1 MRKFFYSFF
10 MMVCASV
17 LAFAQTTTPDGTV
30 ANATYQWKEGAYITP
45 PAEATVV
52 ADFTEETRLGGF
64 FDYNGSDEHEVMI
77 YGAGNESQMA
87 TSSSGV
93 DAAINSIS
101 FPNGFVF
108 PYNNEN
114 VTNMLVTAD
123 GYVFLYSAAESSYGH
138 WPFSPGL
145 NTSPKGKALG
155 FRFMTATEPSSDAF
169 LPSRVQ
175 ATSASKIRYWVQD
188 EGSDKV
194 LVVDYTD
201 FVFSNEGQKSGSDPS
216 QIIEGTFSF
225 QIQMYASGKFV
236 LALGEVVASDIKVGE
251 VASGSAIYAP
261 DEFRCAFKVLCMAN
275 TGFGNGNGYAYVNNS
290 FMYNQTGFKSTSGLV
305 CVPFDE
311 VKMSNLNDKVA
322 GFLYSI
328 DDNVLL
334 PTSGLGLEV
343 SMKAEEGGEPQ
354 ECQAPDAC
362 SLGGSN
368 SLSFQPTSLS
378 FMGNLVV
385 DNSADSLMFV
395 VLKDGSS
402 FAPQNGQVYGLD
414 TVNEGF
420 NVAVDWGGN
429 DYAVFYKEA
438 RFTQGTW
445 YYFNDLKGLE
455 EGTNYKVVVYA
466 YENVD
471 CENGPMY
478 SPVCELG
485 SGTTQLQ
492 NPAAPSID
500 TVFCEEGTLTIK
512 VSASDEISDSV
523 LVAFSKGY
531 PIASWAFSSVSG
543 KRYSKGDILLLLPV
557 EGQEGLKVEV
567 LGVDELAGDKTFQI
581 SDVKAG
587 ESYYFYVWSYRN
599 ADIYSYEMVKTSYY
613 QPSET
618 LPVKFGVDPVVSI
631 DGVDD
636 ELPWAGWGEMN
647 GWSLYSLEYTDDR
660 VFSGNTSMVFYGSI
674 SGENPVYMQFP
685 AFVLDAEKNLN
696 FSMDYALV
704 TGAGAYTMQAGDYI
718 VVEYAPVTD
727 GSELSWTEAGRIE
740 KGSSLS
746 VGDIE
751 GMNRAN
757 VKATLGEGTWLVR
770 LGFKAT
776 KAPCFADFMSMTISE
791 SSACVQPTL
800 AIDSVNDDLA
810 IVVWNTIE
818 GAQGYEYRYAK
829 ASESI
834 DSKDYVPVSD
844 TSVTLSGLD
853 SATAYN
859 IQVRT
864 KCGESNYSDVSV
876 LNFSTMHTL
885 PYKASYQSRNDYAL
899 LPGFMRYQAEGGEY
913 SESSSGWFVTDAYFR
928 EPAGKTLAV
937 SVNTDSSVVQLPAF
951 YHRESV
957 MPILSFDLAY
967 NKYVDLKEGSNIYVY
982 VSDEP
987 SAFEKADTVLVVDY
1001 AEINT
1006 HDGKF
1011 IAHSVDLS
1019 DNVLLQKEGILYVSF
1034 GWESADDEANGMI
1047 YLDNI
1052 YLGSA
1057 NCGEISSLKND
1068 SVQEEAAYFS
1078 VTTDAYAVK
1087 FFYRVKGETE
1097 YDSTVLVASD
1107 AMVLGGL
1114 ISNTEYEYI
1123 AKACADMRGELICP
1137 VDPVEGTFKT
1147 KAFNC
1152 PLASV
1157 QVSDST
1163 YTSITYRLID
1173 GSGWLKQLH
1182 VFGPEYDSVF
1192 ELAQYTYQ
1200 LRVEDLLENTAYKA
1214 SIRTYRGNSF
1224 SVWSDTVEHST
1235 RMRCPV
1241 PVLAHSQ
1248 VTDNSAVITCSGSAL
1263 SYAKEFRYAK
1273 QGENPVKST
1282 WAAEQE
1288 SISLT
1293 ELEANT
1299 SYVYAARTVCA
1310 VGDTSAWSTDATFAT
1325 LPEAGQCHAPEN
1337 LDTVSVEATTA
1348 TFEVESDILAKELY
1362 IFEQEDEEGLTFEWN
1377 TAAAFEATGL
1387 AEGTTYYATVRA
1399 VCGEDTYSD
1408 WSDTIT
1414 FTTKVVPCPVPEG
1427 FDTVIVRETLAA
1439 FTTAELGLKE
1449 ILVYAA
1455 SETMDET
1462 KAKTWA
1468 ADADGYEWSGLK
1480 EGTEYKAVV
1489 RAVCSETKKSAWT
1502 SPLTFTT
1509 KTSSEPEPEV
1519 CGVPTSLVAEAD
1531 TLSASLK
1538 WTAGENNVSFMVRYK
1553 KADDDKYTEVASE
1566 NDTLVLSNLDAKT
1579 AYVWSVCGVCEEG
1592 KSAYATDAKFTT
1604 LGEEVS
1610 NEAPEAIR
1618 FQVLA
1623 QNGMVHVLNPD
1634 MNRIDR
1640 VQILSIN
1647 GAMISDVVVRSSD
1660 NVSIPVQGGRVV
1672 LVSVYS
1678 NGFRATYKV
1687 FVR

>member
-1 MRKFFYSFF
+1 MRKFFYSFLT
-10 MMVCASV
+10 MVCASV
-17 LAFAQTTTPDGTV
+17 FAFAQTTTPDGTV
-30 ANATYQWKEGAYITP
+30 ANATYQWKDGAYITP
-45 PAEATVV
+45 PVEATEV
-52 ADFTEETRLGGF
+52 ATFTEDTRLGGF
-64 FDYNGSDEHEVMI
+64 YSDEYTPAGHEVMV
-77 YGAGNESQMA
+77 YGAGKESQMA
-87 TSSSGV
+87 TSGSGV
-93 DAAINSIS
+93 DVAITPIP
-101 FPNGFVF
+101 FPDGFVF

-114 VTNMLVTAD
+114 ITKMLVASD
-123 GYVFLYSAAESSYGH
+123 GYLFLYNAGESDYG
-138 WPFSPGL
+138 WPTPPGL
-145 NTSPKGKALG
+145 NTTSTGKTLG
-155 FRFMTATEPSSDAF
+155 FRFMTATESSIDAF

-201 FVFSNEGQKSGSDPS
+201 LVFSNEGQKSGSNPS

-236 LALGEVVASDIKVGE
+236 LALGEVDASDIKAGE
-251 VASGSAIYAP
+251 VASGSAIYDP
-261 DEFRCAFKVLCMAN
+261 GEFRCAFKVLCMAN
-275 TGFGNGNGYAYVNNS
+275 TGFGKGKGYAYVTNS

-311 VKMSNLNDKVA
+311 VKMSNTNDKVA

-343 SMKAEEGGEPQ
+343 SMKADGGGEPQ
-354 ECQAPDAC
+354 DCQAPEVC
-362 SLGGSN
+362 SLGGNN
-368 SLSFQPTSLS
+368 SLSFQSTSLS
-378 FMGNLVV
+378 FSGNLNV

-395 VLKDGSS
+395 VLQEGSS
-402 FAPQNGQVYGLD
+402 FTPENGQVYGLD
-414 TVNEGF
+414 TVNEGY
-420 NVAVDWGGN
+420 NAAVDWGGN
-429 DYAVFYKEA
+429 DYAVFCKKA
-438 RFTQGTW
+438 RSTQGTW

-478 SPVCELG
+478 SSVCELG
-485 SGTTQLQ
+485 SGTTPLQ

-500 TVFCEEGTLTIK
+500 GVSCEEGTLTIQ

-523 LVAFSKGY
+523 LVAFSKGC

-543 KRYSKGDILLLLPV
+543 KRYSKGDILFEA
-557 EGQEGLKVEV
+557 EGQDGLKVEV
-567 LGVDELAGDKTFQI
+567 LGVDELAGGKTFQI

-587 ESYYFYVWSYRN
+587 ESYYFYAWSYRS
-599 ADIYSYEMVKTSYY
+599 ADIYSYEMAKASYY

-618 LPVKFGVDPVVSI
+618 LPVRFGVDPVASI

-636 ELPWAGWGEMN
+636 QLPWAGWGDMN

-660 VFSGNTSMVFYGSI
+660 VFSGNTDLVFYGSA
-674 SGENPVYMQFP
+674 SAENPLYIQFP

-696 FSMDYALV
+696 ISMDYALV

-718 VVEYAPVTD
+718 VVEYAQVTD
-727 GSELSWTEAGRIE
+727 GSGLSWTEAGKIE

-746 VGDIE
+746 EGDIA
-751 GMNRAN
+751 GLNRAN
-757 VKATLGEGTWLVR
+757 VKATLGNGTWVVR
-770 LGFKAT
+770 VGFKAT

-791 SSACVQPTL
+791 ALACEQPEL
-800 AIDSVNDDLA
+800 AISSVKDNEA
-810 IVVWNTIE
+810 IVLWNKVNGVE
-818 GAQGYEYRYAK
+818 DYEYRYAK

-834 DSKDYVPVSD
+834 DGESYVAVSD
-844 TSVTLSGLD
+844 TSVVLFDLEP
-853 SATAYN
+853 ATIYN
-859 IQVRT
+859 VQVRT
-864 KCGESNYSDVSV
+864 KCGEADYSDVSI
-876 LNFSTMHTL
+876 LKFSTMYNL
-885 PYKASYQSRNDYAL
+885 PYKASYQNHGEYAL
-899 LPGFMRYQAEGGEY
+899 LPGFKRYQAEGGEY
-913 SESSSGWFVTDAYFR
+913 SESNSGWIVTDAYYR

-937 SVNTDSSVVQLPAF
+937 SVNSDSSVVQLPAF
-951 YHRESV
+951 YHRESE
-957 MPILSFDLAY
+957 MPILSFDLAF
-967 NKYVDLKEGSNIYVY
+967 NKYADLKEGCNLYVY
-982 VSDEP
+982 VSDEA
-987 SAFEKADTVLVVDY
+987 SVFEKADAVLVVDY
-1001 AEINT
+1001 TEINT
-1006 HDGKF
+1006 HAGKF
-1011 IAHSVDLS
+1011 IAHTVDLS
-1019 DNVLLQKEGILYVSF
+1019 DHELLNKEGDIYVSF
-1034 GWESADDEANGMI
+1034 GWESTDDEVSGMI

-1052 YLGSA
+1052 YLGDA
-1057 NCGEISSLKND
+1057 NCGEISTLVND

-1087 FFYRVKGETE
+1087 FFYKVKGAAE

-1107 AMVLGGL
+1107 VMVLGGL
-1114 ISNTEYEYI
+1114 ISNTEYEYV
-1123 AKACADMRGELICP
+1123 AKACADMRGELLCP
-1137 VDPVEGTFKT
+1137 VDPEEGSFTT
-1147 KAFNC
+1147 KAYDC
-1152 PLASV
+1152 PAASLT
-1157 QVSDST
+1157 VSDST
-1163 YTSITYRLID
+1163 YTSITYRWTG

-1192 ELAQYTYQ
+1192 ELTEYVSLLMVQ
-1200 LRVEDLLENTAYKA
+1200 DLSENTSYKA

-1224 SVWSDTVEHST
+1224 SAWSDTVEHST

-1241 PVLAHSQ
+1241 PTLAHSQ
-1248 VTDNSAVITCSGSAL
+1248 VTDNSAVITCTGSAL
-1263 SYAKEFRYAK
+1263 PYAKEFRYGK
-1273 QGENPVKST
+1273 QGDDMIELD
-1282 WAAEQE
+1282 WAAAQE
-1288 SISLT
+1288 SINLT
-1293 ELEANT
+1293 ELDANT
-1299 SYVYAARTVCA
+1299 TYVYAARTVCA
-1310 VGDTSAWSTDATFAT
+1310 EGDTSAWSADATFAT
-1325 LPEAGQCHAPEN
+1325 LPEASQCLAPEN
-1337 LDTVSVEATTA
+1337 LDTVSVEVTKA

-1362 IFEQEDEEGLTFEWN
+1362 IFEQLGEEGLTFEWN

-1387 AEGTTYYATVRA
+1387 TEGTTYYATVRA

-1468 ADADGYEWSGLK
+1468 ADADGYEWTGLK

-1509 KTSSEPEPEV
+1509 KTSVEPEPEV
-1519 CGVPTSLVAEAD
+1519 CGIPTSLVAEAD